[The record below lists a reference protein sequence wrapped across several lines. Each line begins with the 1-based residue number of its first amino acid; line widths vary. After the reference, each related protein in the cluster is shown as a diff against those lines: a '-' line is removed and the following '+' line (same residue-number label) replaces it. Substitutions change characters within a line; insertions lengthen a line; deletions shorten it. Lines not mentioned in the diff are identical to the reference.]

1 MIRSMLAAVALSVV
15 APAVLAQDATPD
27 SANGRYT
34 FSPRPNGVLRLDNRT
49 GQVGLCTQRPAGWA
63 CEIAPSERT
72 AFETEIGRLQRENA
86 VLKRTLIA
94 HNLPLPNGMQ
104 PPAAADAPSKSDA
117 LVLKLP
123 DNAEMQRVV
132 TFFQRAWRRFV
143 EAVQGVQRGP
153 DNDNDG

>member
-1 MIRSMLAAVALSVV
+1 MIRAMLAVVALAVI
-15 APAVLAQDATPD
+15 APAVLAQEAMPD
-27 SANGRYT
+27 SENGRYV

-86 VLKRTLIA
+86 ILKRTLIA
-94 HNLPLPNGMQ
+94 HDLPLPNGMQ
-104 PPAAADAPSKSDA
+104 PPEAEVTSKSDA

-123 DNAEMQRVV
+123 NNAEMQRVV

-143 EAVQGVQRGP
+143 EAVQGMQHGP